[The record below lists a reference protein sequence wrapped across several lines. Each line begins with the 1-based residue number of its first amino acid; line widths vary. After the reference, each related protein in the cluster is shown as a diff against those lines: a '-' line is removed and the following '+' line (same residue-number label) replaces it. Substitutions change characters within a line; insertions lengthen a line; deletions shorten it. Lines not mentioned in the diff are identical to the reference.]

1 MATLVICVLLAV
13 AAGSVGTELYW
24 LHDYYQEATAGIE
37 LSIGEELIPESEF
50 IMESLPMLWEDPEV
64 AGSFFKDLGLGVLFA
79 FMGCFAMLRQTSG
92 KGGPK
97 AQILKG

>member
-13 AAGSVGTELYW
+13 VAGSVGTEVYW

-37 LSIGEELIPESEF
+37 LAVGEELLPEGEF
-50 IMESLPMLWEDPEV
+50 IMENLPMLWEDPEV
-64 AGSFFKDLGLGVLFA
+64 SASFFKDLGLGVLFA
-79 FMGCFAMLRQTSG
+79 FMGCFRLLRKESG
-92 KGGPK
+92 KGGVK